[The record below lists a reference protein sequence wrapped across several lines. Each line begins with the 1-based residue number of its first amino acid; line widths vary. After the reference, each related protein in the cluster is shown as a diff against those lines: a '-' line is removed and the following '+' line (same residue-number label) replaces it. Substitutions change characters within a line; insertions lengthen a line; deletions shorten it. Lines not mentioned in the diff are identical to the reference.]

1 MIDLLKF
8 FENDK
13 YRKLALFGKNL
24 YKKNKPFPHIFF
36 DNFLPRKIALD
47 LAKDFPKLSKINN
60 KKWRVHKNDNVIR
73 YFVEDSSQF
82 NKNLKLFSMV
92 INSRKFLLFLET
104 LTGIKSIIPDP
115 FFMGGGAMLTGKG
128 GFLNVHA
135 DFNFHHKLQSWRRLN
150 VLFYLTPSWKSSWK
164 GNLEFWSKNKKKKIK
179 QIEPKFNRVV
189 IFNTTSLSFH
199 GQPEPINCPKYISRN
214 VFSAFYYSPFRDKNT
229 SKDPHFTK
237 YDIKNNPYAKNII
250 KDYKKNY

>member
-1 MIDLLKF
+1 M
-8 FENDK
+8 
-13 YRKLALFGKNL
+13 
-24 YKKNKPFPHIFF
+24 
-36 DNFLPRKIALD
+36 
-47 LAKDFPKLSKINN
+47 
-60 KKWRVHKNDNVIR
+60 
-73 YFVEDSSQF
+73 
-82 NKNLKLFSMV
+82 
-92 INSRKFLLFLET
+92 
-104 LTGIKSIIPDP
+104 KSIQMIVYSY
-115 FFMGGGAMLTGKG
+115 FLMYGKV
-128 GFLNVHA
+128 LN
-135 DFNFHHKLQSWRRLN
+135 SI
-150 VLFYLTPSWKSSWK
+150 
-164 GNLEFWSKNKKKKIK
+164 EEKKIK